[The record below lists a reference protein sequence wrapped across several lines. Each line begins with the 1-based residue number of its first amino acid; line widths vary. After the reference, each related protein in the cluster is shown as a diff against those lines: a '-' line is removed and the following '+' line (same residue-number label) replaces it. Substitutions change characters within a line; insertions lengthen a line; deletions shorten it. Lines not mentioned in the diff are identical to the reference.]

1 MKTTKEY
8 VLAFPITPS
17 SRVVL
22 IEKQRPGWQKG
33 KLNGLGGE
41 VEAFETHRQAVR
53 REVREECG
61 VDHEEWDYV
70 GRMSGADWVVHVY
83 TATSEAFYVAK
94 TMTDEVVA
102 LHPTGA
108 IKLGYNNMVENLPA
122 LLSLVM
128 LPPAEPSNTRPFF
141 ELSY

>member
-1 MKTTKEY
+1 MIEQY

-22 IEKQRPGWQKG
+22 IEKNRPSWQAG
-33 KLNGLGGE
+33 KLNGLGGRME
-41 VEAFETHRQAVR
+41 PGEDPHAAVR

-61 VDHEEWDYV
+61 VDFCAWEYV
-70 GRMSGADWVVHVY
+70 GVLEGRGWVVHVF
-83 TATSEAFYVAK
+83 TATSDAFYVAK
-94 TMTDEVVA
+94 TMTDEKVS

-108 IKLGYNNMVENLPA
+108 IKQGYNNMVENIPA

-128 LPPAEPSNTRPFF
+128 LQPAAPSNTRPLFK
-141 ELSY
+141 LTY

>member
-1 MKTTKEY
+1 MSFEEY

-22 IEKQRPGWQKG
+22 IEKRRPGWQVG
-33 KLNGLGGE
+33 KLNGLGGKM
-41 VEAFETHRQAVR
+41 VPGETPRAAVR
-53 REVREECG
+53 REVLEECG
-61 VDHEEWDYV
+61 VDYEDWEHV
-70 GRMSGADWVVHVY
+70 GLMEGDGWRVHVF

-94 TMTDEVVA
+94 TMTDEVVG

-108 IKLGYNNMVENLPA
+108 IKQGYNSMVENLPA

-128 LPPAEPSNTRPFF
+128 LPPAPPSNTRPFF
-141 ELSY
+141 KLSY